1 MSLKVDLVTCV
12 TDMFNRQQV
21 SSDPGIRLYDKQ
33 VHFEYI
39 ASLHLVAEPPALHGI
54 LPPEDGYCWP
64 VRCCPSRLLYTKGL
78 KDAAGGTKAVC
89 RIKRVKESWNI

>member
-39 ASLHLVAEPPALHGI
+39 ASLHLVAEPPAVHCV

-64 VRCCPSRLLYTKGL
+64 VRCCPSRLVYILQDCEELPQEQKL
-78 KDAAGGTKAVC
+78 FVEV
-89 RIKRVKESWNI
+89 VKESWNI